1 MNKVQLNKKLKVK
14 LDATRAKVLALQEKQ
29 EKLVTS
35 LAKEL
40 KIKEGTEHYEILW
53 DHIFNGSDWC
63 ITFTE

>member
-1 MNKVQLNKKLKVK
+1 MNKLQLNKKIKVK
-14 LDATRAKVLALQEKQ
+14 LDTTRAKVLALQEKQ

-40 KIKEGTEHYEILW
+40 KIKEDTDHYDILW
-53 DHIFNGSDWC
+53 DHVFNGSDWC

>member
-1 MNKVQLNKKLKVK
+1 MNKLNLNKKLKVK
-14 LDATRAKVLALQEKQ
+14 LDATRAKVLALEQKQ
-29 EKLVTS
+29 DKLVIS

-40 KIKEGTEHYEILW
+40 NIKSGTEHYEILW

>member
-1 MNKVQLNKKLKVK
+1 MNKLQLNKKLKVK
-14 LDATRAKVLALQEKQ
+14 LDATRVKVIAFQDKQ
-29 EKLVTS
+29 YKLVES
-35 LAKEL
+35 LAKDL